1 MLGYLD
7 SPTRK
12 EGRAGR
18 GGRDRETG
26 LRMPSFL
33 FDILEVNKITLLQD
47 RRKHSLIDMLS
58 SFIFSKTPF
67 IVILILQIKKL
78 RLREVQK
85 PASIWNVIMIT
96 LHPQIL
102 TTAA

>member
-47 RRKHSLIDMLS
+47 RRTLINC
-58 SFIFSKTPF
+58 P
-67 IVILILQIKKL
+67 
-78 RLREVQK
+78 
-85 PASIWNVIMIT
+85 
-96 LHPQIL
+96 
-102 TTAA
+102 